1 MDTDLALK
9 TIMQNLL
16 PFVGVT
22 LLVVEDFLQLV
33 PVKQKF
39 VLINQVRDHMGQSHE
54 LFEIV

>member
-1 MDTDLALK
+1 
-9 TIMQNLL
+9 MQNLL

-33 PVKQKF
+33 PVKQKC

-54 LFEIV
+54 LFEIVWQSSGT